1 MKYYYLVTGLPEL
14 SIDDNK
20 LSLTTA
26 DFKTEIYPLL
36 SEADRGLIDLFYLQ
50 YDNEALLRV
59 LYDVARR
66 GTKSNADAAIEVDP
80 RGLFTAEE
88 LTERVTRIRDGE
100 RLKESEL
107 PAYMSAFVE
116 EYLTSNSEDN
126 VALQNRLSSLYYAY
140 AMKADNKFVSD
151 WFKFNLTVNNLLVAL
166 TARKYKMEVA
176 PLIVGDTEVCEALRT
191 SNARDFGLADE
202 VDALE
207 TLIKVAETDELLER
221 EKKLDRLRWDWMTD
235 ATFFDYFSIERL
247 FVFLLQLQMIERWMN
262 LDRETGQKL
271 FRSLVD
277 GLKDEV
283 KIPDLQ

>member
-59 LYDVARR
+59 LYDVTRR

>member
-66 GTKSNADAAIEVDP
+66 ATKSNADAAIEVDP